1 MEVLRWARAWLVSEP
16 SSSESESGSQIL
28 HAADVGFTCGITSRS
43 YIPNSKVAVVCSA
56 RSGTTK
62 ALGTTN
68 LLLQASR
75 EALTPAPNAGTV
87 SGSNTEPASG
97 SATPFYPKRVGSGF
111 FSNGSGPSMAPADGP
126 MGMSSSISSLKDLK
140 LSRSSSPSPFQPSVS
155 SPSSSGFL
163 PVSTPGINGYSNTN
177 GASNSDLPAF
187 HQTVDQLKRDHLEA
201 ARNAVKDPSLLQELN
216 EEIERDLDRLRSFLS
231 AAQIIDEISPRSQDS
246 IIGIGERLACKI
258 VAASLRDR
266 VSVLPAVPLCL
277 LAGRLRCSD

>member
-1 MEVLRWARAWLVSEP
+1 M
-16 SSSESESGSQIL
+16 
-28 HAADVGFTCGITSRS
+28 T
-43 YIPNSKVAVVCSA
+43 
-56 RSGTTK
+56 
-62 ALGTTN
+62 
-68 LLLQASR
+68 
-75 EALTPAPNAGTV
+75 
-87 SGSNTEPASG
+87 
-97 SATPFYPKRVGSGF
+97 
-111 FSNGSGPSMAPADGP
+111 PADGP
-126 MGMSSSISSLKDLK
+126 MGMSSSISSLKDMK

-201 ARNAVKDPSLLQELN
+201 ARNAVKDPSLLRELN

-277 LAGRLRCSD
+277 LAGRLRCFD

>member
-1 MEVLRWARAWLVSEP
+1 MVAPRSAKVWRALEL
-16 SSSESESGSQIL
+16 SSSMSPSKHGL
-28 HAADVGFTCGITSRS
+28 HSKGGRLKLTSVCRTALRS

-75 EALTPAPNAGTV
+75 EALTPAPSAGVV
-87 SGSNTEPASG
+87 SGCGTEPPSG

-111 FSNGSGPSMAPADGP
+111 FSNGSGPGMTPLEGAS
-126 MGMSSSISSLKDLK
+126 GMSASISSLKDLK
-140 LSRSSSPSPFQPSVS
+140 LSRSSSPSPFQPSVP

-163 PVSTPGINGYSNTN
+163 PISTPGINGYSNTH
-177 GASNSDLPAF
+177 GHTGQELPAF
-187 HQTVDQLKRDHLEA
+187 HDTVDQLKKDHLEA
-201 ARNAVKDPSLLQELN
+201 ARNAVKDQALLQELN

-266 VSVLPAVPLCL
+266 VS
-277 LAGRLRCSD
+277 